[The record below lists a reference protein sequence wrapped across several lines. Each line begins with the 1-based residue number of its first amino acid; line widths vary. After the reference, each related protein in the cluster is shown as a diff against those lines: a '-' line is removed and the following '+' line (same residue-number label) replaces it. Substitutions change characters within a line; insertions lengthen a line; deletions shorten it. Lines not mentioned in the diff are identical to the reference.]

1 MVQVVLRSAA
11 GAVAG
16 AVRMPAFVIPGLL
29 RGAAPPSFTP
39 QPSLKADAVPELPL
53 QDVELV
59 SLDGTKLHAVV
70 DDGGKRVAG
79 KRPIVFVHGY
89 PDGWFCY
96 VPQLGHFI
104 DLGHP
109 VLALSMRGYGAS
121 DKPEGVAK
129 YHLFDCLAQ
138 DVRAAVNHMRAL
150 GKPLLVAHDWG
161 SATSWAYVG
170 QGVGAGEWDV
180 AGYVS
185 LSNPPSELFRKNLT
199 RRQMWASLYMV
210 FFNMPA
216 LPEWLLGLGNAWL
229 VGLILNDTRSK
240 RREKRWLDLY
250 RTDKLQ
256 PAALRAQT
264 NYYRAML
271 QLGARPRREDVL
283 KETRKLQLPVLMIR
297 GKQDPAL
304 LADLFAGYEK
314 VLANAKLIELPD
326 CSHWVTVDKAAET
339 NAAIVSFMSRL

>member
-1 MVQVVLRSAA
+1 
-11 GAVAG
+11 
-16 AVRMPAFVIPGLL
+16 
-29 RGAAPPSFTP
+29 
-39 QPSLKADAVPELPL
+39 
-53 QDVELV
+53 
-59 SLDGTKLHAVV
+59 
-70 DDGGKRVAG
+70 
-79 KRPIVFVHGY
+79 
-89 PDGWFCY
+89 
-96 VPQLGHFI
+96 
-104 DLGHP
+104 
-109 VLALSMRGYGAS
+109 
-121 DKPEGVAK
+121 
-129 YHLFDCLAQ
+129 
-138 DVRAAVNHMRAL
+138 
-150 GKPLLVAHDWG
+150 
-161 SATSWAYVG
+161 
-170 QGVGAGEWDV
+170 
-180 AGYVS
+180 
-185 LSNPPSELFRKNLT
+185 
-199 RRQMWASLYMV
+199 MWASLYMV

>member
-1 MVQVVLRSAA
+1 
-11 GAVAG
+11 
-16 AVRMPAFVIPGLL
+16 
-29 RGAAPPSFTP
+29 
-39 QPSLKADAVPELPL
+39 
-53 QDVELV
+53 
-59 SLDGTKLHAVV
+59 
-70 DDGGKRVAG
+70 
-79 KRPIVFVHGY
+79 
-89 PDGWFCY
+89 
-96 VPQLGHFI
+96 
-104 DLGHP
+104 
-109 VLALSMRGYGAS
+109 MRGYGAS
-121 DKPEGVAK
+121 DKPEGIAK

-161 SATSWAYVG
+161 AATSWAYVG

-264 NYYRAML
+264 NYCTPLPAPDAFAPATADGSAACGRASTIPSATSSRSSRL
-271 QLGARPRREDVL
+271 QGR
-283 KETRKLQLPVLMIR
+283 QCGSIR
-297 GKQDPAL
+297 LRGISRSSSL
-304 LADLFAGYEK
+304 R
-314 VLANAKLIELPD
+314 LIE
-326 CSHWVTVDKAAET
+326 
-339 NAAIVSFMSRL
+339 